1 MELTEKITLDMLTAN
16 SGSVVVQKYI
26 NYNGIV
32 MPIGDITRNT
42 YMNTVSEREFIKTIL
57 PNEYYNAVMA
67 VWGNQA
73 TVDEPIIE

>member
-16 SGSVVVQKYI
+16 SVSVVVQKYI

>member
-16 SGSVVVQKYI
+16 SVSVVVQKYI

-67 VWGNQA
+67 VWSNQA

>member
-16 SGSVVVQKYI
+16 SVSVVVQKYI

-57 PNEYYNAVMA
+57 PIEYYNAVMA